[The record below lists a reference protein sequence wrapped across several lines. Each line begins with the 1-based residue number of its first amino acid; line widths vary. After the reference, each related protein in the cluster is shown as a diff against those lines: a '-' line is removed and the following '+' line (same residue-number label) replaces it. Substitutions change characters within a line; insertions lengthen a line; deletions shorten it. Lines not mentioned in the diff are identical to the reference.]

1 MVHSLVMYELLLL
14 LKSGR
19 EIVIGRANTEEEAKV
34 LTEAVSRM
42 YAGIKVAT
50 EQHHALIMNFE
61 GAVYWVV
68 PSEIEGFSLYRTDEN
83 APALV
88 IQQQPDA

>member
-1 MVHSLVMYELLLL
+1 MYELLLL

-19 EIVIGRANTEEEAKV
+19 EIVVGRAGNQQEAQQLV
-34 LTEAVSRM
+34 EGVSRM
-42 YAGIKVAT
+42 YAGIKVAS

-68 PSEIEGFSLYRTDEN
+68 PTEIEGFSLYRTDEN
-83 APALV
+83 APPLV
-88 IQQQPDA
+88 MQPQQEEGAAR

>member
-1 MVHSLVMYELLLL
+1 MYELLLL

-19 EIVIGRANTEEEAKV
+19 EVVVGRAGSQEEAQQ
-34 LTEAVSRM
+34 LAEGVSRM

-68 PSEIEGFSLYRTDEN
+68 PSEIEGFSLYRTDDS
-83 APALV
+83 APPLV
-88 IQQQPDA
+88 MQPQAPEPQA

>member
-1 MVHSLVMYELLLL
+1 MYELLLL

-19 EIVIGRANTEEEAKV
+19 EVVVGRAGTQAEAQQ
-34 LTEAVSRM
+34 LAEGVSRM
-42 YAGIKVAT
+42 YAGIKIAT

-83 APALV
+83 APPLV
-88 IQQQPDA
+88 MQQQEQGLGEQ